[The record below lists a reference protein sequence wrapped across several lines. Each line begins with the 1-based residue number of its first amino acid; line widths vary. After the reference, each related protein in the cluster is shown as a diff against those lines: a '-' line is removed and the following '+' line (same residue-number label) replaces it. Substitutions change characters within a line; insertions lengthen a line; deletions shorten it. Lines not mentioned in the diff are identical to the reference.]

1 MNELVKAILYERLS
15 DNLDVACENAA
26 DLDEES
32 FAMLRRNGI
41 GASDMSAVLG
51 TMDNFRTR
59 DDILTN
65 KLAREWTLEE
75 QEIGKKVN
83 VRKGKD
89 LEPLILR
96 KASLEL
102 DRELFKPPEMFR
114 LRTYPW
120 ITVNFD
126 GLYLDETKIPIPVEA
141 KYTSTFADK
150 YWNYTNFKPDAVY
163 PRTCTF
169 LEYCEAWAKHL
180 GVPPYYLV
188 QVQVQMLATNA
199 PYGHIVSLRDKDWT
213 VYAFRIPRD
222 ERIIDEIVVQ
232 SSRLWNQIQKLK
244 GV

>member
-1 MNELVKAILYERLS
+1 MTESVVKIYELLEQTLTVECPNATSLS
-15 DNLDVACENAA
+15 
-26 DLDEES
+26 EEE
-32 FAMLRRNGI
+32 FAMIRRNGI
-41 GASDMSAVLG
+41 GASDMSAVLE
-51 TMDNFRTR
+51 TMDKFRTR
-59 DDILTN
+59 DDILSN
-65 KLAREWTLEE
+65 KLAKEWTQEE
-75 QEIGKKVN
+75 QEVGLKVN

-89 LEPLILR
+89 LEPLILD
-96 KASLEL
+96 KAGKLL
-102 DRELFKPPEMFR
+102 GVPLLKPPEMFR
-114 LRTYPW
+114 LVLYPW
-120 ITVNFD
+120 LTVNFD
-126 GLYLDETKIPIPVEA
+126 GLYLDEAGVVIPVEA
-141 KYTSTFADK
+141 KFTSTYADK
-150 YWNYTNFKPDAVY
+150 YWNYTDFKPNAVY

-222 ERIIDEIVVQ
+222 ERIIDEIIVQ